1 MLKHT
6 PNLITVCR
14 ILCVPLLAIWI
25 LREDYPEAL
34 FLALLMGLSDACDGF
49 LAKRF
54 AWHSQVGA
62 LLDPVADKCMLVVA
76 CYSLGLL
83 GLVPDWLVATI
94 IVRDLMILGGVVS
107 LRLLLGR
114 FEMAPSNVSKFN
126 TCAQLV
132 MVFTVLLSQ
141 IQPSWAPLW
150 TPLLEFMFFAVAG
163 TTIVSGGGY
172 VLTWSERAWR
182 KNMPAA

>member
-1 MLKHT
+1 
-6 PNLITVCR
+6 
-14 ILCVPLLAIWI
+14 
-25 LREDYPEAL
+25 
-34 FLALLMGLSDACDGF
+34 MGLSDACDGF

-54 AWHSQVGA
+54 AWRSQIGA
-62 LLDPVADKCMLVVA
+62 LLDPLADKCMLVIA
-76 CYSLGLL
+76 CYCLGLM
-83 GLVPDWLVATI
+83 GLIPLWVVATV
-94 IVRDLMILGGVVS
+94 IVRDLVIMGGVIS
-107 LRLLLGR
+107 LRVLLGR
-114 FEMAPSNVSKFN
+114 FEIDPSKASKFN
-126 TCAQLV
+126 TCAQLI

-182 KNMPAA
+182 KIMPAA